1 MENLDSV
8 ACGAAEHS
16 RKRQRR
22 YSWQLASNTNRES
35 FRMAGSVI
43 RLKELV
49 DYMGLSRS
57 AIYER
62 MDKNSPRYAEDFPKS
77 FRLGGGAVGWYRSEI
92 DAWLARCSGNQQS
105 EIEPSKPEPSTH
117 SKKSEAQRPTKPKV
131 APELPGAKSN
141 HSLKP
146 SSTAT
151 IISSPSPAKWSARPG
166 NLAASIVEGGRI
178 NDRIH
183 HHLQMKEW
191 TPAMGAMLVSG
202 IEPPLNSNEIP
213 EDGIGLD
220 DIELHRSNA
229 RFNEARR
236 ILRVWHDWKADTQD
250 PILNIEPTRYL
261 NWCID
266 EDVESDWLR
275 LILELAGMDELGS
288 VDLTPSR
295 FALLTNR

>member
-1 MENLDSV
+1 LPQGIGGIYGPFAVRDLRTHGQNLTT
-8 ACGAAEHS
+8 
-16 RKRQRR
+16 R
-22 YSWQLASNTNRES
+22 Y
-35 FRMAGSVI
+35 V
-43 RLKELV
+43 
-49 DYMGLSRS
+49 
-57 AIYER
+57 
-62 MDKNSPRYAEDFPKS
+62 EDFPKS
-77 FRLGGGAVGWYRSEI
+77 FRLGGGAVGWCRSEI

-131 APELPGAKSN
+131 APELPGATSN
-141 HSLKP
+141 HSLMP

-151 IISSPSPAKWSARPG
+151 FISSPFPAKWSARPG

-202 IEPPLNSNEIP
+202 IEPPLDCNEIP
-213 EDGIGLD
+213 EGGIGLD
-220 DIELHRSNA
+220 EKELHTSSS
-229 RFNEARR
+229 RFQQASR
-236 ILRVWHDWKADTQD
+236 ILKDWNDWKDGASD
-250 PILNIEPTRYL
+250 PIINMEPNRYL

-266 EDVESDWLR
+266 EGIDSEWLS
-275 LILELAGMDELGS
+275 LFLELAGMPEIGA
-288 VDLTPSR
+288 VDLTASK